1 MEIFRKNFS
10 ILGDWNCYQL
20 TSDTLQSCA
29 KSLIYMKNWQSRVQQ
44 SDLRRVYSSFE
55 EVMEMGMTPTQKEV
69 FLVIDE
75 FWKKFGYSPSIKDIA
90 YVRGK
95 MGIGNTHKIVNR
107 LVKLGA
113 VKKVKGMARSIRPVY
128 VNFKNME

>member
-1 MEIFRKNFS
+1 
-10 ILGDWNCYQL
+10 
-20 TSDTLQSCA
+20 
-29 KSLIYMKNWQSRVQQ
+29 MKNWQKRVQQ
-44 SDLRRVYSSFE
+44 SELRRVYSSFE
-55 EVMEMGMTPTQKEV
+55 EVMEMGMTPAQKEV

-75 FWKKFGYSPSIKDIA
+75 FWKKYGYSPSINEIA

-107 LVKLGA
+107 LVELGA

-128 VNFKNME
+128 INFKNME